1 MVSARRSGGRGATG
15 VIVLGLWLFDM
26 PVKGKVLDVWLAAIM
41 QRR

>member
-1 MVSARRSGGRGATG
+1 MVPPVVRAGEGATG